1 MKGPLAVAMVADRC
15 IRYDSGQTGTCR
27 FNGAVNRGTRSVW
40 LIIPLI
46 YFLGW
51 WQTGSLRQAFNGTIA
66 WIIAFSVI
74 ALALMALDVG
84 GFTGLT
90 ATPDSPAAAIAI
102 LGGFIGMW
110 ISNYFWRRR
119 GGDPPRNPG
128 KWERAARAMLG
139 MDKKKK
145 KKKKSRP
152 AMQGPS
158 PAQQMPP
165 PPPPAQQ
172 PVTYAPVDAEY
183 RPAPGSPPPPH
194 QQPAPPPPPANGE
207 QPQQG
212 QPQMQPTYQAA
223 PQAQAAP
230 QQQAG
235 FQQPAG
241 NYAPVPQQAPSQ
253 PASKKSKSRT
263 SPTANK
269 YAKATGRALGAMFRS
284 SDKKKKK
291 SPNQ

>member
-1 MKGPLAVAMVADRC
+1 
-15 IRYDSGQTGTCR
+15 
-27 FNGAVNRGTRSVW
+27 VW

-66 WIIAFSVI
+66 WIAAFSII
-74 ALALMALDVG
+74 ALALLAMDVG
-84 GFTGLT
+84 GFSGMT

-110 ISNYFWRRR
+110 ISNYLWRRR

-145 KKKKSRP
+145 KKKKAKP
-152 AMQGPS
+152 AMQGP
-158 PAQQMPP
+158 PPYQQMP

-172 PVTYAPVDAEY
+172 PVAAAPMDAQY
-183 RPAPGSPPPPH
+183 RPAPAGPPPSQ
-194 QQPAPPPPPANGE
+194 QQPAASPANT
-207 QPQQG
+207 G
-212 QPQMQPTYQAA
+212 QPQSGQPAMQPNYQAQ
-223 PQAQAAP
+223 PAP
-230 QQQAG
+230 QQPAG
-235 FQQPAG
+235 FQQSPQHPSPG
-241 NYAPVPQQAPSQ
+241 PQQVPVQPVPTPTA
-253 PASKKSKSRT
+253 KKSKDRT

-269 YAKATGRALGAMFRS
+269 YAKATGRALGAMFRG

-291 SPNQ
+291 PSSQ